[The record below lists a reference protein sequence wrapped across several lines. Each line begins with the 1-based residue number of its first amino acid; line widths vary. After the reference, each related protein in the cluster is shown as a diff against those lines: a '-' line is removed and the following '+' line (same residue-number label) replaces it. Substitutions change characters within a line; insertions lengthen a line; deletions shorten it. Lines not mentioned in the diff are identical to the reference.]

1 MTDIETLI
9 AAQAD
14 PDQPAAMFAALDQAL
29 ARSPGHILFTIL
41 AFSAAVNH
49 SQRVY
54 SNLPDAYPVGG
65 RKPVTDAPWMRHVLR
80 EGKPWICRTRAD
92 VKEVFF
98 DYELIWSLG
107 CESMLNLPI
116 RWRGE
121 TIGTLN
127 LSHRAGYYDESH
139 IPEVRHFGAL
149 ALPALLS
156 AIKNS

>member
-1 MTDIETLI
+1 MTAYDTMID
-9 AAQAD
+9 AQAQA
-14 PDQPAAMFAALDQAL
+14 DQPAATFAALDASL
-29 ARSPGHILFTIL
+29 AQTPGHILFTIL
-41 AFSAAVNH
+41 AYAAGVNH

-80 EGKPWICRTRAD
+80 EGKPWICRTRED

-107 CESMLNLPI
+107 CESMLNLPV

-121 TIGTLN
+121 TIGTMN

-139 IPEVRHFGAL
+139 IPHVRHLGAL
-149 ALPALLS
+149 AVPALL
-156 AIKNS
+156 AAMA